1 MSFSSVQSQQF
12 GRVVNHSISG
22 SKNATIGEVIFSN
35 RWEGS
40 FIYSLT
46 LILTIASST
55 TFGTTDI
62 KIGTNLTSA
71 NEHLI
76 NVMKND
82 MTGRTEY
89 TYNMSGVAVD
99 DFDIYLYASSHT
111 SPYSQNVTWI
121 GSVQLIKVV

>member
-12 GRVVNHSISG
+12 GSVMNYSISG
-22 SKNATIGEVIFSN
+22 SKSATIGEVIFSN
-35 RWEGS
+35 TGEGS

-46 LILTIASST
+46 LIVTIASST

-62 KIGTNLTSA
+62 KIGTNINTAS
-71 NEHLI
+71 EKII

-82 MTGRTEY
+82 VTGKTEY

-111 SPYSQNVTWI
+111 SPYTQNVTWI

>member
-12 GRVVNHSISG
+12 GSVVNHSISG
-22 SKNATIGEVIFSN
+22 SKSATIGEVIFSN
-35 RWEGS
+35 TWEGS

-46 LILTIASST
+46 LIVTIAST

-62 KIGTNLTSA
+62 KIGTNINTVS
-71 NEHLI
+71 EKII

-82 MTGRTEY
+82 VTGRTEY